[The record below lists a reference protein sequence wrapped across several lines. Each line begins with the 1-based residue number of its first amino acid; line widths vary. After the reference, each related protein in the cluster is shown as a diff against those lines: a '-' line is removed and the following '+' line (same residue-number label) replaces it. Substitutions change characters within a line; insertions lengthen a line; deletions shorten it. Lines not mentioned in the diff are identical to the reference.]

1 MRDACVYNSFVL
13 HTYSTGAATRLGA
26 QTVLLQLDDA
36 VQKLFQPLAD
46 MMSWP
51 RKMTGTHADQRYLL
65 YPSDYTEEELR
76 GKEVRTN
83 GGQRLTG

>member
-26 QTVLLQLDDA
+26 QTVLLRLDDV

-51 RKMTGTHADQRYLL
+51 RTMTGTHADQRYLL
-65 YPSDYTEEELR
+65 YPSDYTEVGLR
-76 GKEVRTN
+76 DKEVRTN